1 MNRYEQ
7 NLYLRTGVRKYVSI
21 FFTWLQSFRPVKLQ
35 CISPSLSHMEEI
47 SEELPNF
54 SVGIDLL
61 GPDPPSNKNK
71 AEKKVASC
79 TFRKFVGRPAATNFG
94 QKDIHW
100 EQKESSIGH

>member
-1 MNRYEQ
+1 
-7 NLYLRTGVRKYVSI
+7 
-21 FFTWLQSFRPVKLQ
+21 
-35 CISPSLSHMEEI
+35 MEEI

-79 TFRKFVGRPAATNFG
+79 RPAATNFG